1 MFKKKNVLVIGDIM
15 LDKYSHGVVNR
26 ISPEAPVPIVDI
38 KKTVFKPGGASNV
51 AQNLS
56 ALGMNVSLLGI
67 TGDDPELKELIK
79 VMRHTNIKFDP
90 VKDLSIRT
98 TLKSRII
105 GNDQHLMRL
114 DHEDK
119 NKSNMHDSLF
129 KKINKY
135 VKSSD
140 LIVISDY
147 DKGVIKPLA
156 NKIIELANE
165 YNIKVIIDPKGTDY
179 SIYNGAYLVKPN
191 ELEFET
197 IVGKPKNKSD
207 MIKKGKELKNSLNL
221 DALLLTLGKNGMVL
235 FDKKSVITF
244 ATSQKEVYD
253 VTGAGDTVISVLA
266 ASLSSNKTL
275 KKSCELANIAAGLSI
290 QHLGTVSVSK
300 SDLSN
305 AIRKL

>member
-1 MFKKKNVLVIGDIM
+1 MFKKKNILVVGDIM
-15 LDKYSHGVVNR
+15 LDKYSHGTVSR

-38 KKTVFKPGGASNV
+38 KKTVYKPGGASNV

-79 VMRHTNIKFDP
+79 VLRHTNIKFDP

-119 NKSNMHDSLF
+119 NKSTMHDSLF
-129 KKINKY
+129 KKVVKY
-135 VKSSD
+135 TSFSD

-147 DKGVIKPLA
+147 DKGSIKPIA
-156 NKIIELANE
+156 KKIIKHAKEN
-165 YNIKVIIDPKGTDY
+165 NIKVIIDPKGIDY
-179 SIYNGAYLVKPN
+179 SIYEGAFLVKPN
-191 ELEFET
+191 ELEFEAV
-197 IVGKPKNKSD
+197 VGKPKNKND
-207 MIKKGKELKNSLNL
+207 MIKKGRELKESLKLNS
-221 DALLLTLGKNGMVL
+221 LLLTLGKNGMIL
-235 FDKKSVITF
+235 FDNKSVITF
-244 ATSQKEVYD
+244 PTSQKEVYD

-266 ASLSSNKTL
+266 ASLSSRKTL

-300 SDLSN
+300 SDLNN
-305 AIRKL
+305 AIKKH

>member
-1 MFKKKNVLVIGDIM
+1 MFKKKNILVVGDIM
-15 LDKYSHGVVNR
+15 LDKYSHGNVSR

-38 KKTVFKPGGASNV
+38 KKTIYKPGGASNV

-56 ALGMNVSLLGI
+56 ALGMNVTLLGI

-79 VMRHTNIKFDP
+79 VIRHTNIRFDP
-90 VKDLSIRT
+90 VKDISIRT

-119 NKSNMHDSLF
+119 NKSSMHNSLLN
-129 KKINKY
+129 KLNKY
-135 VKSSD
+135 IDNTD
-140 LIVISDY
+140 LIILSDY
-147 DKGVIKPLA
+147 DKGTIKPIA
-156 NKIIELANE
+156 KKIINLANE
-165 YNIKVIIDPKGTDY
+165 NNIKVIIDPKGIDY
-179 SIYNGAYLVKPN
+179 SIYKGAFLVKPN

-197 IVGKPKNKSD
+197 IVGKPKNNKD
-207 MIKKGKELKNSLNL
+207 MIQKGKELKDSLNL
-221 DALLLTLGKNGMVL
+221 NALLLTLGKNGMML
-235 FDKKSVITF
+235 FDKKTVITF
-244 ATSQKEVYD
+244 PTSQKEVYD

-300 SDLSN
+300 SDLNN
-305 AIRKL
+305 AIKKL

>member
-1 MFKKKNVLVIGDIM
+1 MFKKKNILVVGDIM
-15 LDKYSHGVVNR
+15 LDKYSHGNVSR

-38 KKTVFKPGGASNV
+38 KKTIYKPGGASNV

-56 ALGMNVSLLGI
+56 ALGMNVTLLGI

-79 VMRHTNIKFDP
+79 VIRHTNIRFDP
-90 VKDLSIRT
+90 VKDISIRT

-119 NKSNMHDSLF
+119 NKSSMHNSLLN
-129 KKINKY
+129 KLNKY
-135 VKSSD
+135 IDNTD
-140 LIVISDY
+140 LIILSDY
-147 DKGVIKPLA
+147 DKGAIKPIA
-156 NKIIELANE
+156 KKIINLANE
-165 YNIKVIIDPKGTDY
+165 NNIKVIIDPKGIDY
-179 SIYNGAYLVKPN
+179 SIYKGAFLVKPN

-197 IVGKPKNKSD
+197 IVGKPKNNKD
-207 MIKKGKELKNSLNL
+207 MIQKGKELKDSLNL
-221 DALLLTLGKNGMVL
+221 NALLLTLGKNGMIL
-235 FDKKSVITF
+235 FDKKTVITF
-244 ATSQKEVYD
+244 PTSQKEVYD

-300 SDLSN
+300 SDLNN
-305 AIRKL
+305 AIKKL

>member
-1 MFKKKNVLVIGDIM
+1 
-15 LDKYSHGVVNR
+15 
-26 ISPEAPVPIVDI
+26 
-38 KKTVFKPGGASNV
+38 
-51 AQNLS
+51 
-56 ALGMNVSLLGI
+56 
-67 TGDDPELKELIK
+67 
-79 VMRHTNIKFDP
+79 
-90 VKDLSIRT
+90 
-98 TLKSRII
+98 
-105 GNDQHLMRL
+105 
-114 DHEDK
+114 
-119 NKSNMHDSLF
+119 MHDSLF

-156 NKIIELANE
+156 NRIINLANE

-179 SIYNGAYLVKPN
+179 SIYKGAYLVKPN

-197 IVGKPKNKSD
+197 IVGKPKNKND
-207 MIKKGKELKNSLNL
+207 MIKKGKELKDSLNL

-235 FDKKSVITF
+235 FGKKSVISF

-300 SDLSN
+300 SDLNN

>member
-1 MFKKKNVLVIGDIM
+1 
-15 LDKYSHGVVNR
+15 
-26 ISPEAPVPIVDI
+26 
-38 KKTVFKPGGASNV
+38 
-51 AQNLS
+51 
-56 ALGMNVSLLGI
+56 MNVSLLGI

-105 GNDQHLMRL
+105 GPNDQHLMRL

-119 NKSNMHDSLF
+119 NKSNMHDSLL
-129 KKINKY
+129 KKVIKY
-135 VKSSD
+135 AKNSD

-147 DKGVIKPLA
+147 DKGVVKPIA
-156 NKIIELANE
+156 SKIINFAKDN
-165 YNIKVIIDPKGTDY
+165 NIKVIIDPKGIDY
-179 SIYNGAYLVKPN
+179 NIYKGAYLVKPN

-197 IVGKPKNKSD
+197 IVGKPKNKND
-207 MIKKGKELKNSLNL
+207 MMKKGKQLKESLNL

-300 SDLSN
+300 TDLNN